1 MFKLSG
7 EAISLVRLFKLS
19 AEAISLVRLFKLSA
33 EAISLVNM
41 SNTAKYYGYQKPR
54 HLQAVQA

>member
-1 MFKLSG
+1 MKEKKIAVRLFKLSG

-19 AEAISLVRLFKLSA
+19 AEAISLV
-33 EAISLVNM
+33 NM
-41 SNTAKYYGYQKPR
+41 LNTAKYYGYHKPR